1 MGGRRAELS
10 RLSTFAHASWADPV
24 APTLAADA
32 TVALEAG
39 SVLFLP
45 NLRFVVDRDE
55 QAIFSPSILTSSK
68 NTSFD
73 PRSGRVGG
81 TKLAGDEQ
89 AHLARIMSRFSD
101 SAHVLVNELFPRYR
115 DHLMRARASFRP
127 AEIAGRQT
135 SWRKDDT
142 RLHIDSF
149 PASPVQGRRIL
160 RVFSNVNPMAR
171 GRSWRIGEEFARVV
185 ARFGPALSLP
195 FPGQAALLRLLHVTK
210 SLRTPYD
217 ALMLQLHD
225 RMKAD
230 TAFQATCEQEAV
242 DFPSGSSWIAFTDE
256 VSHAAIAGQYQFE
269 QTFLLPVSAM
279 IDERRSP
286 LRILE
291 RLKGRQ
297 LA

>member
-1 MGGRRAELS
+1 LS
-10 RLSTFAHASWADPV
+10 RLSTIAHASWADP
-24 APTLAADA
+24 APPTLAADA

-39 SVLFLP
+39 RVLFLP
-45 NLRFVVDRDE
+45 NLRFSVERDE
-55 QAIFSPSILTSSK
+55 QAIFSPSILASSK

-73 PRSGRVGG
+73 PTSGRVAG

-89 AHLARIMSRFSD
+89 AHLARIMARFSD
-101 SAHVLVNELFPRYR
+101 SAHTLINGVCPRYH
-115 DHLMRARASFRP
+115 DHLIRARASFRP

-149 PASPVQGRRIL
+149 PASPVHGHRIL
-160 RVFSNVNPMAR
+160 RVFSNVNPASR
-171 GRSWRIGEEFARVV
+171 ARSWRVGEDFGRIAVRFAPV
-185 ARFGPALSLP
+185 LSLP
-195 FPGQAALLRLLHVTK
+195 FPGQASLLRLFHVTK

-230 TAFQATCEQEAV
+230 ASFQATCEQERV
-242 DFPSGSSWIAFTDE
+242 DFPSGSTWVAFTDE
-256 VSHAAIAGQYQFE
+256 VSHAAMAGQYQFE

-279 IDERRSP
+279 IDESGSP

-291 RLKGRQ
+291 RLTGRR
-297 LA
+297 LT